1 MIEEWVEWGLNE
13 INGCCLFIRD
23 SSRLFHSDPILTS
36 FLCHSI
42 NIYIRSCPEW
52 YWNERMI
59 EEWIKWGLNEINGC
73 CLFIRDS
80 SRLFHSDLILTS
92 FPCHSINI
100 YIRSCSEWLWN
111 DRMMVEWQVFQN
123 PIFCWPKKSPSFL
136 IIRSFLAHLGIT
148 RNEKHNGNISFNN
161 HSFHLNLIRSSLV
174 IQEWCWND
182 GMRWD
187 EGRFFN

>member
-13 INGCCLFIRD
+13 INECCLFIRD
-23 SSRLFHSDPILTS
+23 SSRLFHSDLILTS

-80 SRLFHSDLILTS
+80 SHLFHSYLILLIPES
-92 FPCHSINI
+92 FRHYISIPMSSNHSYVIPPFLHSYVTHHSIVI
-100 YIRSCSEWLWN
+100 
-111 DRMMVEWQVFQN
+111 
-123 PIFCWPKKSPSFL
+123 PSFL
-136 IIRSFLAHLGIT
+136 GHSVIISSFLCDPI
-148 RNEKHNGNISFNN
+148 NPMSFN
-161 HSFHLNLIRSSLV
+161 HSNVSSSFPGHSV
-174 IQEWCWND
+174 I
-182 GMRWD
+182 
-187 EGRFFN
+187 

>member
-1 MIEEWVEWGLNE
+1 MILKWQNDEEWVE
-13 INGCCLFIRD
+13 
-23 SSRLFHSDPILTS
+23 
-36 FLCHSI
+36 
-42 NIYIRSCPEW
+42 
-52 YWNERMI
+52 
-59 EEWIKWGLNEINGC
+59 WGLNEINGC

-161 HSFHLNLIRSSLV
+161 HSFHLNLIRCSLV

-187 EGRFFN
+187 EGRFFNQGKSLNFEIPLISASFRHSV